1 MLTYESIRKILDE
14 EKATGRLTNIPDN
27 FFVEAM
33 NYLDKKAKVA
43 EEEWRLDSARR
54 RLQDIIEIRERKIIN
69 SAVNAV
75 KANVALD
82 NLTPEERELF
92 DSLVNVIKFFR
103 QKVQKQ
109 MDIKDK
115 EELVVFLEPVEE
127 FVGTTLKNYGPFRA
141 GDIATVPKQIAEL
154 LVKKG
159 AAEKAEGSENAG
171 KAAPL
176 QA

>member
-14 EKATGRLTNIPDN
+14 EKATGRLTNMPDN

-54 RLQDIIEIRERKIIN
+54 RLQDIIEIREKKIIN

-75 KANVALD
+75 KANITLD
-82 NLTPEERELF
+82 NLTSEERELF
-92 DSLVNVIKFFR
+92 DSLVTLIKAFR

-115 EELVVFLEPVEE
+115 EELVVLLQDIEE
-127 FVGTTLKNYGPFRA
+127 FVGTNLRNYGPFKA
-141 GDIATVPKQIAEL
+141 GDAATVPKPIADL

-159 AAEKAEGSENAG
+159 AAERVE
-171 KAAPL
+171 AAVSIPAI
-176 QA
+176 QI